1 MLQYVGRLDADVLR
15 DVIVKQYTGD
25 ENLSK
30 RQWSGV
36 QSHLAS
42 MNQERK
48 AGSPVS
54 RLRKSDTKCDD
65 HNLHVVIQELPPC
78 GNSAALLCI
87 GKK

>member
-1 MLQYVGRLDADVLR
+1 MLQFVGRMDADVLR

-42 MNQERK
+42 MTQETK
-48 AGSPVS
+48 AGIPVS
-54 RLRKSDTKCDD
+54 RLRKSYAKSAD
-65 HNLHVVIQELPPC
+65 HN
-78 GNSAALLCI
+78 
-87 GKK
+87 

>member
-1 MLQYVGRLDADVLR
+1 MLYISVFDVSLGFFHNFLKVLQYVGRLDADVLR

-54 RLRKSDTKCDD
+54 RLRKSDSIS
-65 HNLHVVIQELPPC
+65 VVAIINTL
-78 GNSAALLCI
+78 
-87 GKK
+87 